1 MSNLPFSISPDTD
14 PKKLLRGY
22 ASNGELGFKEESVMF
37 ICYMCKDITH
47 SEEVLAGFCRWSE
60 EYMAKLNQ
68 TTSETRILVLLK
80 SLVLSGGKLT
90 RHDAIQAL
98 MMMFRGNTHEMLL
111 EHRSYWVKI
120 AAGIVPISM
129 YEMLTNSL
137 GVMEPA
143 QLRPIVNGYRDGLRQ
158 SIELFPEHEYL
169 YARLL
174 ELTADPVGIDW
185 KEIAEFMAV
194 YLYTKV
200 YETFEHIKAES

>member
-1 MSNLPFSISPDTD
+1 MSNLPFSIRHDCD

-22 ASNGELGFKEESVMF
+22 VNNGGLGFKEESVMF
-37 ICYMCKDITH
+37 ISYMCKEITL
-47 SEEVLAGFCRWSE
+47 SEEVLAGFSRWSE
-60 EYMAKLNQ
+60 EYMAKLDT

-80 SLVLSGGKLT
+80 TLVLSGKRLS

-98 MMMFRGNTHEMLL
+98 MMLFKGNTHDMLI

-137 GVMEPA
+137 GVMESS

-174 ELTADPVGIDW
+174 DMTADPDKINW
-185 KEIAEFMAV
+185 KDIAEFMAV
-194 YLYTKV
+194 YLYTKA
-200 YETFEHIKAES
+200 YEMFEYLETES